1 MIYYLSIA
9 ISKTLNLYIK
19 CIKPYFKGGK
29 AVISHKKYM
38 ELAIK
43 LAEKGNGSTSPN
55 PMVGCIVVK
64 RGRIVGKG
72 FHRKA
77 GTEHAEVLA
86 LNDAGK
92 KAINSTLYVNLEPCS
107 HWGRTPPCT
116 EKIVEAG
123 VREVIIGMDDPNPLV
138 DGFRE
143 LKFRGLKTKIGIL
156 DKEAKKL
163 NEIYIKFMKTKRPF
177 VILKVA
183 MSMDGKIATSTG
195 DSKYITSKEARTY
208 VHQLRSEVDAVMVGL
223 NTVLRDNPELTP
235 RLVKGK
241 DPMKI
246 VVDSSLKI
254 QKNCNLMKNPAKLII
269 AVTNKASKNGIK
281 KMQQKGVTIIG
292 TKSNMGMVDLQ
303 DLMKQLGKH
312 EITSVMIEGGSEL
325 NSSAIKSGVVDK
337 ILIFTAPKIIGNGL
351 GAIGN
356 LGINK
361 IDKAINLKNSV
372 AKKIGKDILIEGY
385 L

>member
-1 MIYYLSIA
+1 M
-9 ISKTLNLYIK
+9 
-19 CIKPYFKGGK
+19 
-29 AVISHKKYM
+29 ISHKKYM
-38 ELAIK
+38 DLAIK
-43 LAEKGNGSTSPN
+43 LAEKGKGLTSPN
-55 PMVGCIVVK
+55 PMVGCIIVK

-72 FHRKA
+72 WHKKA

-86 LNDAGK
+86 VQDAGK
-92 KAINSTLYVNLEPCS
+92 KAINSTMYVTLEPCS

-116 EKIVEAG
+116 ERIVEAG
-123 VREVIIGMDDPNPLV
+123 VREVIIGMKDPNPLV

-156 DKEAKKL
+156 EKDSKKL
-163 NEIYIKFMKTKRPF
+163 NEAYIKYMRTKRPF
-177 VILKVA
+177 AIIKVA
-183 MSMDGKIATSTG
+183 MSADGRIATKTG
-195 DSKYITSKEARTY
+195 DSKYITSKEARAH
-208 VHQLRSEVDAVMVGL
+208 VHQLRTEVDAVMVGL

-246 VVDSSLKI
+246 VVDSHLKI
-254 QKNCNLMKNPAKLII
+254 PKNCNLMKDPAKLMI
-269 AVTNKASKNGIK
+269 AATSKASKSDIK
-281 KMQQKGVTIIG
+281 KMQQKGVTIIISK
-292 TKSNMGMVDLQ
+292 TKKGLVDLQ

-325 NSSAIKSGVVDK
+325 NSSAIKEGVVDK

-356 LGINK
+356 LGIK
-361 IDKAINLKNSV
+361 SVDKAINLKNSITR
-372 AKKIGKDILIEGY
+372 KIGNDILIEGY

>member
-1 MIYYLSIA
+1 M
-9 ISKTLNLYIK
+9 
-19 CIKPYFKGGK
+19 
-29 AVISHKKYM
+29 ISHKKYM

-43 LAEKGNGSTSPN
+43 LAEKGKGLTSPN
-55 PMVGCIVVK
+55 PMVGCIIVK

-72 FHRKA
+72 FHKKA

-86 LNDAGK
+86 INDAGK

-123 VREVIIGMDDPNPLV
+123 VREVIIGMEDPNPLV
-138 DGFRE
+138 DGFKE

-156 DKEAKKL
+156 EKEAKKL
-163 NEIYIKFMKTKRPF
+163 NEVYVKYMRTKRPF

-183 MSMDGKIATSTG
+183 MSVDGKIATSTG

-208 VHQLRSEVDAVMVGL
+208 VHQLRSEVDSVMVGL

-235 RLVKGK
+235 RLFKGK

-246 VVDSSLKI
+246 VVDSKLKI
-254 QKNCNLMKNPAKLII
+254 PKNCHLLKDPAKLII
-269 AVTNKASKNGIK
+269 ATTNNASKNEVK
-281 KMQQKGVTIIG
+281 KLQQKGVNVIS
-292 TKSNMGMVDLQ
+292 TKSKKGLVDLE

-312 EITSVMIEGGSEL
+312 EITSIMIEGGSQL
-325 NSSAIKSGVVDK
+325 NSSAIKEGIVDK
-337 ILIFTAPKIIGNGL
+337 VLIFTAPKIIGNGV
-351 GAIGN
+351 GAIGS
-356 LGINK
+356 LGIKK
-361 IDKAINLKNSV
+361 IEKAINLKNPV
-372 AKKIGKDILIEGY
+372 CKKIGKDVLIEGY

>member
-1 MIYYLSIA
+1 M
-9 ISKTLNLYIK
+9 
-19 CIKPYFKGGK
+19 
-29 AVISHKKYM
+29 ISHKKYM
-38 ELAIK
+38 DLTIK
-43 LAEKGNGSTSPN
+43 LAEKGKGLTSPN
-55 PMVGCIVVK
+55 PMVGCIIVK

-72 FHRKA
+72 WHKKA

-92 KAINSTLYVNLEPCS
+92 KAINSTMYVNLEPCS

-116 EKIVEAG
+116 ERIVEAG
-123 VREVIIGMDDPNPLV
+123 VREVIIGMEDPNPLV

-156 DKEAKKL
+156 EKEAKKL
-163 NEIYIKFMKTKRPF
+163 NEAYLRYIRTKRPF
-177 VILKVA
+177 VLIKVA
-183 MSMDGKIATSTG
+183 MSVDGRIATKTG

-246 VVDSSLKI
+246 VVDSNLKI
-254 QKNCNLMKNPAKLII
+254 PKNCNLIKNPAKLII
-269 AVTNKASKNGIK
+269 AVTSKAKKGDIR
-281 KMQQKGVTIIG
+281 KMQQKGVTIILA
-292 TKSNMGMVDLQ
+292 KSKMGMVDLQ

-325 NSSAIKSGVVDK
+325 NSSAIKDRVVDK

-356 LGINK
+356 LGVNT
-361 IDKAINLKNSV
+361 IDKAINLKNPV

>member
-1 MIYYLSIA
+1 M
-9 ISKTLNLYIK
+9 
-19 CIKPYFKGGK
+19 
-29 AVISHKKYM
+29 ISHKKYM
-38 ELAIK
+38 ELTLK
-43 LAEKGNGSTSPN
+43 LAEKGRGLTSPN
-55 PMVGCIVVK
+55 PMVGCIIVK

-86 LNDAGK
+86 INEAGK
-92 KAINSTLYVNLEPCS
+92 KAINSTMYVNLEPCS

-123 VREVIIGMDDPNPLV
+123 AREVIIGMKDPNPLV

-156 DKEAKKL
+156 EREAKKL
-163 NEIYIKFMKTKRPF
+163 NEAYIKYMRTKRPY
-177 VILKVA
+177 VMIKVA
-183 MSMDGKIATSTG
+183 MSADGRIATKTG
-195 DSKYITSKEARTY
+195 DSKYITSKEARAY
-208 VHQLRSEVDAVMVGL
+208 VHKLRTEVDAVMVGL

-235 RLVKGK
+235 RLFKGK

-246 VVDSSLKI
+246 VVDSRLKI
-254 QKNCNLMKNPAKLII
+254 PRNCNLMKEPAKLII
-269 AVTNKASKNGIK
+269 ATTKKAPKAEIKKLQQKGINVIITGSKNG
-281 KMQQKGVTIIG
+281 
-292 TKSNMGMVDLQ
+292 MVDPQ

-325 NSSAIKSGVVDK
+325 NSSAINARVVDK
-337 ILIFTAPKIIGNGL
+337 ILMFAAPKLIGNGL

-361 IDKAINLKNSV
+361 INKAINLKNPETRKV
-372 AKKIGKDILIEGY
+372 GKDLLIEAY

>member
-1 MIYYLSIA
+1 L
-9 ISKTLNLYIK
+9 
-19 CIKPYFKGGK
+19 
-29 AVISHKKYM
+29 ISHKKYM

-43 LAEKGNGSTSPN
+43 LAEKGRGSTSPN

-72 FHRKA
+72 FHKKA

-116 EKIVEAG
+116 EKIVESG
-123 VREVIIGMDDPNPLV
+123 VREVIIGMEDPNPLV
-138 DGFRE
+138 EGFRE

-156 DKEAKKL
+156 EKEAKKL
-163 NEIYIKFMKTKRPF
+163 NEAYIKWMKTKRPF
-177 VILKVA
+177 VTIKVA
-183 MSMDGKIATSTG
+183 MSADGRIATKTG
-195 DSKYITSKEARTY
+195 DSKYITSKDARAY
-208 VHQLRSEVDAVMVGL
+208 VHQLRTEADAVMVGL

-235 RLVKGK
+235 RLYKGK
-241 DPMKI
+241 DPMKV

-254 QKNCNLMKNPAKLII
+254 PKNCNLMKDPAKLII
-269 AVTNKASKNGIK
+269 ATTAKAPKGEIK
-281 KMQQKGVTIIG
+281 KLQQKGINIIIAKTNKG
-292 TKSNMGMVDLQ
+292 LVDLE

-312 EITSVMIEGGSEL
+312 EITSIMIEGGSEL
-325 NSSAIKSGVVDK
+325 NSSAIKEGVVDK
-337 ILIFTAPKIIGNGL
+337 ILIFTAPKLIGNGL

-356 LGINK
+356 LGVDKIN
-361 IDKAINLKNSV
+361 KAINLKNPV
-372 AKKIGKDILIEGY
+372 VKKIGNDILIEGY

>member
-1 MIYYLSIA
+1 M
-9 ISKTLNLYIK
+9 
-19 CIKPYFKGGK
+19 
-29 AVISHKKYM
+29 ISHKKYM
-38 ELAIK
+38 DLTIK
-43 LAEKGNGSTSPN
+43 LAERGRGLTSPN
-55 PMVGCIVVK
+55 PMVGCIIVK

-72 FHRKA
+72 FHKKA

-92 KAINSTLYVNLEPCS
+92 KAVNSTMYVNLEPCS

-116 EKIVEAG
+116 ERIVEAG
-123 VREVIIGMDDPNPLV
+123 VREVIIGMKDTNPLV

-156 DKEAKKL
+156 DKESKKL
-163 NEIYIKFMKTKRPF
+163 NEAYIKYMKTKRPF
-177 VILKVA
+177 VIIKVA
-183 MSMDGKIATSTG
+183 MSADGRIATKTG
-195 DSKYITSKEARTY
+195 DSRYITSTEARAY
-208 VHQLRSEVDAVMVGL
+208 VHQLRTEVDAVMVGL

-235 RLVKGK
+235 RLAKGK

-254 QKNCNLMKNPAKLII
+254 PKNCNLMKNPAKLII
-269 AVTNKASKNGIK
+269 AVTNRASKGDIK
-281 KMQQKGVTIIG
+281 KMQQKGVTIIPA
-292 TKSNMGMVDLQ
+292 KSKMGMVDLQ
-303 DLMKQLGKH
+303 DLMKQLGRH
-312 EITSVMIEGGSEL
+312 EITSVLIEGGSEL
-325 NSSAIKSGVVDK
+325 NSSAIKDKMVDK
-337 ILIFTAPKIIGNGL
+337 IIIFTAPKIIGNGL

-361 IDKAINLKNSV
+361 IDKAINLKDSFV
-372 AKKIGKDILIEGY
+372 RKIGKDIMIEGY